1 MFCCVC
7 TNIVPWFKL
16 YIGHIGCNQVGVG
29 ACHMFICFDCAFS
42 TGCVYRLKNG
52 FKVSID
58 NEWCRDLKVNK
69 NVIRFIQSTPFFF
82 HRYTTNVEIFL
93 LGNMMWQLSSLSLD
107 WLWIWFVVFLECH
120 TDIALCVLFAK
131 DVFVTLRK

>member
-1 MFCCVC
+1 MFCSVR
-7 TNIVPWFKL
+7 TNIESWFKP
-16 YIGHIGCNQVGVG
+16 YIRHIGCNQVGVE

-58 NEWCRDLKVNK
+58 NEWCRDLKANK

-82 HRYTTNVEIFL
+82 HRYTTNVETIITVSRLIMDLICGFL
-93 LGNMMWQLSSLSLD
+93 RMSYRYSLVC
-107 WLWIWFVVFLECH
+107 FVCKRRVCN
-120 TDIALCVLFAK
+120 A
-131 DVFVTLRK
+131 